1 MSLRIYHNITAMT
14 AYRNLS
20 VSDNMLSKSLERLSS
35 GLRINKAADDAAGLG
50 ISQRM
55 RAQISGLQMASR
67 NASQAVNVVQTA
79 EGSMNE
85 IHNMLTRMRE
95 LAVQASSDS
104 VGSDDRGYLNSEF
117 TALKNEIDRIATSTE
132 YNGTKLINGSYTGNT
147 VSSTSTVTTATPEL
161 GVQEIALN
169 GANAGTYTITDSS
182 GSTLTMTD
190 GTTTQTITLTGT
202 GTSGAPA
209 DGETITA
216 NFSELGITLTL
227 NQAYDDQDLNGKKI
241 VVESGSGG
249 EFQVGADNTAD
260 NRISFTIGNLQASG
274 TTLGLSSVVISSK
287 SAAQSAID
295 SIDTAIDAVNSQRS
309 NLGAVQNRLGY
320 TIASVNNQA
329 ENIQASESTIR
340 DADFALEMSSYTRA
354 QILVQAGT
362 SMLAQANATPQT
374 VLTLLRG

>member
-14 AYRNLS
+14 AYRNLT

-147 VSSTSTVTTATPEL
+147 VSSTASVTTATPEL

-182 GSTLTMTD
+182 GSTLTMTN

-227 NQAYDDQDLNGKKI
+227 NQAYDDADLDGKKI

-249 EFQVGADNTAD
+249 QFQVGADNAAD

>member
-1 MSLRIYHNITAMT
+1 
-14 AYRNLS
+14 
-20 VSDNMLSKSLERLSS
+20 
-35 GLRINKAADDAAGLG
+35 
-50 ISQRM
+50 
-55 RAQISGLQMASR
+55 
-67 NASQAVNVVQTA
+67 VQTA

-117 TALKNEIDRIATSTE
+117 TSLKNEIDRIATSTE
-132 YNGTKLINGSYTGNT
+132 YNGTKLINGGYSGNT
-147 VSSTSTVTTATPEL
+147 VSTSATTATPEL
-161 GVQEIALN
+161 GVQEIAIN

-182 GSTLTMTD
+182 GSTLTITD
-190 GTTTQTITLTGT
+190 GTTTQTVTLTGS
-202 GTSGAPA
+202 GTNGAPA
-209 DGETITA
+209 AGEIVTA
-216 NFSELGITLTL
+216 NFSELGVTLKL
-227 NQAYDDQDLNGKKI
+227 NSAYDDADLDGKKI
-241 VVESGSGG
+241 VVEAGSGG
-249 EFQVGADNTAD
+249 EFQVGADNAAD
-260 NRISFTIGNLQASG
+260 NRISFSIGNLQASG
-274 TTLGLSSVVISSK
+274 STLNLGSVAVSSK

-295 SIDTAIDAVNSQRS
+295 SIDAAIDAVNSQRS

-340 DADFALEMSSYTRA
+340 DADFALEMSSYTRS

-362 SMLAQANATPQT
+362 SMLAQANATPQS

>member
-14 AYRNLS
+14 AYRNLAT
-20 VSDNMLSKSLERLSS
+20 SDNMLTKSLERLSS
-35 GLRINKAADDAAGLG
+35 GLRINRAADDAAGLG

-95 LAVQASSDS
+95 LAVQASSDN
-104 VGSDDRGYLNSEF
+104 VGADDRGYLNSEF
-117 TALKNEIDRIATSTE
+117 TSLKNEIDRIATSTE
-132 YNGTKLINGSYTGNT
+132 YNGTKLINGGYSGNT
-147 VSSTSTVTTATPEL
+147 VSTSATTATPEL
-161 GVQEIALN
+161 GVQEIAIN
-169 GANAGTYTITDSS
+169 GAAAGTYTITDSS
-182 GSTLTMTD
+182 GSTLTITD
-190 GTTTQTITLTGT
+190 GSTTQTVTLTGS

-227 NQAYDDQDLNGKKI
+227 NQAYDDQDLNSKT
-241 VVESGSGG
+241 VVVDAGSGG
-249 EFQVGADNTAD
+249 EFQVGADNAAD
-260 NRISFTIGNLQASG
+260 NRVSFSIGNLQASG
-274 TTLGLSSVVISSK
+274 STLNLSSVTVSSK

-340 DADFALEMSSYTRA
+340 DADFALEMSSYTRS

-362 SMLAQANATPQT
+362 SMLAQANATPQS

>member
-14 AYRNLS
+14 AYRNLAT
-20 VSDNMLSKSLERLSS
+20 SDNMLTKSLERLSS
-35 GLRINKAADDAAGLG
+35 GLRINRAADDAAGLG

-117 TALKNEIDRIATSTE
+117 TSLKNEIDRIATSTE
-132 YNGTKLINGSYTGNT
+132 YNGTKLINGGYSGNT
-147 VSSTSTVTTATPEL
+147 VSTSATTATPEL
-161 GVQEIALN
+161 GVQEIAIN

-182 GSTLTMTD
+182 GSTLTITD
-190 GTTTQTITLTGT
+190 GTTTQTVTLTGS
-202 GTSGAPA
+202 GTNGAPA
-209 DGETITA
+209 AGEIVTA
-216 NFSELGITLTL
+216 NFSELGVTLKL
-227 NQAYDDQDLNGKKI
+227 NSAYDDADLDGKKI
-241 VVESGSGG
+241 VVEAGSGG
-249 EFQVGADNTAD
+249 EFQVGADNAAD
-260 NRISFTIGNLQASG
+260 NRISFSIGNLQASG
-274 TTLGLSSVVISSK
+274 STLNLGSVAVSSK

-295 SIDTAIDAVNSQRS
+295 SIDAAIDAVNSQRS

-340 DADFALEMSSYTRA
+340 DADFALEMSSYTRS

-362 SMLAQANATPQT
+362 SMLAQANATPQS